1 MVVNVPLLRVGVVEV
16 WQRDVLCSF
25 LTEMIDWVGSF
36 EQAENFGRIE
46 GELELVEVETERA
59 GGVDDGDE
67 DGRTTVEDQS

>member
-46 GELELVEVETERA
+46 GELELVEVET
-59 GGVDDGDE
+59 D
-67 DGRTTVEDQS
+67 